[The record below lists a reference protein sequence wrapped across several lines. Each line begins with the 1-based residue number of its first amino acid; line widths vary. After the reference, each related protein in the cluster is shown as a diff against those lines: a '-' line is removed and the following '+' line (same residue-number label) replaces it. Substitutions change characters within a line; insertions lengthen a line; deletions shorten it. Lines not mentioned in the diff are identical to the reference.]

1 MKLLK
6 SALVVYAFTWAALAV
21 NAGATST
28 YESPAVA
35 IERAKRAGT
44 PGPGPSA
51 KAWADAGWLALFVEN
66 DYEKGREYFERALAL
81 ESSLPRAL
89 EGYGRSLEISGDYS
103 GALRA
108 YLDFV
113 AAAPDHP
120 AAYIYLHRCHVLEE
134 DTDGRDYFLESLASL
149 LNRDDVPP
157 AIKAKATLFLFDR
170 VHRATDPGEAERLL
184 SSLNFVRDWQIVG
197 PFDNE
202 GKEGFDEVYPPENE
216 FSLAATYDGKARAVS
231 WRRLPTP
238 LPTGFLDF
246 TTVFAP
252 ADKCV
257 AYAAVA
263 VKSPAQR
270 DAFVAMAAAG
280 AVKAWLNGVE
290 IFARDAYHEGYFD
303 QYVAPAPLLP
313 GYNLLLV
320 KVCGDDERWGFGAR
334 FLGNDGEPLTD
345 VTFDAGTAAL
355 AAASRAAGLPP
366 PPYDELK
373 YFDRRITQGN
383 ADAFDYYYAALEH
396 YARADTDEKE
406 EVPTKLMLAAQSAM
420 PEAADFHYYVGITE
434 EEESRIRASLTRALK
449 LAPQHNQARLELA
462 KYFYALD
469 RPEAALDVVDD
480 VLNRNPTFVEAE
492 QYRAKLYW
500 ESGYA
505 YDAARVAGELS
516 DRLPNYPFSKMV
528 EALFET
534 NYGDF
539 ARATEIWRTIYE
551 VDVYSTSARDELFK
565 LLLEKDNFD
574 EATTVMRRALKAD
587 PYDVGARKIL
597 IAALDHYDLHAE
609 ALAEAKAALEFRP
622 EDYELWRYR
631 GTSLEKLGREA
642 PARDAYRKAITFK
655 RNYPALENY
664 LNYLEPSS
672 ERHAVPRLD
681 AYELLAVYPGDG
693 AFPHDSAVWLLDDR
707 HVEVFEN
714 GTSTR
719 TVHYVVK
726 ILTAEGAEKFRNI
739 NVSYSPGLENVE
751 LKRTAVLKA
760 DGTEITASQI
770 KEYNVFDVWSRL
782 YYSYVNKVITMPS
795 LSPGDTLDVEYK
807 ISQTG
812 KNLFAGYFGDFY
824 YFGDK
829 NSTIVARYAFTFP
842 KGKDYYFK
850 RLRGAPPAETI
861 RRDAKTTYVYR
872 MEDLPAINEEPYMP
886 ALAEILPSFQVS
898 TFASWDDVGRWYN
911 GLIKDVFRPSPE
923 IEVLAAKLATDAP
936 DDLTKLQRVYDFAVS
951 RIRYVGLEFG
961 IGGYRPHTPKQCL
974 ESHYGD
980 CKDKATL
987 MNTLYR
993 LMGFEAYPALIRT
1006 AGLGE
1011 LDYELPI
1018 LGLFNHMISYVKLP
1032 DGRTFFLDGTAE
1044 YHSYHEL
1051 PAGDQ
1056 GIDALV
1062 VFADRATFLRTLV
1075 LSLEENRIKTRTT
1088 FVLQPGG
1095 DAHVHRVVEYGA
1107 ADAPYQRERFQVE
1120 AKRKAVI
1127 EEYWNGLFPGTKVFN
1142 EKFSDISDLSQPVR
1156 TEYDAVVKRLYDP
1169 AGVRVHL
1176 DAVIHKSNLLAR
1188 YGKKA
1193 SRRWPLILRENQKA
1207 VAELTYIIPKGYAF
1221 AALPLAKEFRSPFGT
1236 LAIDVRAEG
1245 NRVSIKHELELY
1257 AQRIRP
1263 DDYAAFRE
1271 FCLNVDDWENEPVI
1285 IQKVR

>member
-1 MKLLK
+1 MKPLK
-6 SALVVYAFTWAALAV
+6 TLCALGAFVWAGLAV
-21 NAGATST
+21 SAGAA
-28 YESPAVA
+28 YESPAAA
-35 IERAKRAGT
+35 IERAERAGT
-44 PGPGPSA
+44 PGPGA
-51 KAWADAGWLALFVEN
+51 TAEALTDAGWLALFAEN
-66 DYEKGREYFERALAL
+66 DYETAREYFERALAL
-81 ESSLPRAL
+81 EPSSARAL

-108 YLDFV
+108 YLDFI

-120 AAYIYLHRCHVLEE
+120 AAYVYLHRCHVLEE
-134 DTDGRDYFLESLASL
+134 DTTGREYFVESLTSL
-149 LNRDDVPP
+149 RNRDDVPP
-157 AIKAKATLFLFDR
+157 AIRAKATLFLFDR
-170 VHRATDPGEAERLL
+170 VHRAAEFDEAEELL

-202 GKEGFDEVYPPENE
+202 GKEGFDEVYPPEAGV
-216 FSLAATYDGKARAVS
+216 SLAATYDGKARAVS
-231 WRRLPTP
+231 WRRLPVP

-246 TTVFAP
+246 GTVLAP

-263 VKSPAQR
+263 VKSPAQT

-280 AVKAWLNGVE
+280 AAKVWLNGVE

-334 FLGNDGEPLTD
+334 FLGDDGEPLAD
-345 VTFDAGTAAL
+345 VTFDAGAAAL
-355 AAASRAAGLPP
+355 AAASRVAGLSP
-366 PPYDELK
+366 PPYDELT
-373 YFDRRITQGN
+373 YFDRRIMQGT
-383 ADAFDYYYAALEH
+383 ADAFDYYYAALDH
-396 YARADTDEKE
+396 RARADTDEKE
-406 EVPTKLMLAAQSAM
+406 EFATKLMLAAQSMM
-420 PEAADFHYYVGITE
+420 PEAADFYYYVGVTE
-434 EEESRIRASLTRALK
+434 KEESRIRASLTRALK

-462 KYFYALD
+462 KYFYGLE
-469 RPEAALDVVDD
+469 RPQTALDVVDD
-480 VLNRNPTFVEAE
+480 VLSRNPDFVEAG

-505 YDAARVAGELS
+505 YDAAREAGEIS
-516 DRLPNYPFSKMV
+516 RRMPDYPFSKMI
-528 EALFET
+528 EALFEK
-534 NYGDF
+534 NYGDLR
-539 ARATEIWRTIYE
+539 RAADLWRAIYE
-551 VDVYSTSARDELFK
+551 VDVYSATARDELFK
-565 LLLEKDNFD
+565 LLLERNNFD
-574 EATTVMRRALKAD
+574 EATAAMRRALQAD
-587 PYDVGARKIL
+587 PYDVGARKKS
-597 IAALDHYDLHAE
+597 IAALNHYGLFAE
-609 ALAEAKAALEFRP
+609 ALAEAEVALEFRP
-622 EDYELWRYR
+622 EDYELWHYR
-631 GTSLEKLGREA
+631 GTSLEQLGRETQ
-642 PARDAYRKAITFK
+642 ARNAYRKAVAFK

-672 ERHAVPRLD
+672 ERRAVPRLD
-681 AYELLAVYPGDG
+681 AYELLAAYPGDDV
-693 AFPHDSAVWLLDDR
+693 FPHDSAVWLLDDH

-719 TVHYVVK
+719 TVHYVIK
-726 ILTAEGAEKFRNI
+726 ILTADGAEKFRNI

-782 YYSYVNKVITMPS
+782 YYSYVNKSITMPS
-795 LSPGDTLDVEYK
+795 LSPGDTIDIEYK

-829 NSTIVARYAFTFP
+829 NSTIIARYAVTVP
-842 KGKDYYFK
+842 KTKDYYFK
-850 RLRGAPPAETI
+850 RLRGAPPPETI
-861 RRDAKTTYVYR
+861 RGGEKTTYVYK
-872 MEDLPAINEEPYMP
+872 MENLPAIEEEPYMP
-886 ALAEILPSFQVS
+886 ALAEILPGVQIS
-898 TFASWDDVGRWYN
+898 TFATWDDVGRWYN

-923 IEVLAAKLATDAP
+923 IEVLAAELSADDP

-980 CKDKATL
+980 CKDKATF

-1006 AGLGE
+1006 ANLGE

-1018 LGLFNHMISYVKLP
+1018 LGLFNHMISYVELP
-1032 DGRTFFLDGTAE
+1032 GGREYFLDGTAE
-1044 YHSYHEL
+1044 YHSYGEL
-1051 PAGDQ
+1051 PGGDQ

-1062 VFADRATFLRTLV
+1062 VFADRAAFVRTPV
-1075 LSLEENRIKTRTT
+1075 LSLEDNRIKTRTT

-1095 DAHVHRVVEYGA
+1095 DAHVHRAVEYGA
-1107 ADAPYQRERFQVE
+1107 TDAPYQRERFQVE
-1120 AKRKAVI
+1120 AKRKAII
-1127 EEYWNGLFPGTKVFN
+1127 EEYWNGLYPGTRIFN
-1142 EKFSDISDLSQPVR
+1142 EKFSDISNLADPVR

-1169 AGVRVHL
+1169 DAARVHL
-1176 DAVIHKSNLLAR
+1176 DAVVHKSNLLAR

-1193 SRRWPLILRENQKA
+1193 SRRWPLILRENEKA
-1207 VAELTYIIPKGYAF
+1207 FAELTYIIPEGYAV
-1221 AALPLAKEFRSPFGT
+1221 AALPLAKEFRSPFGI
-1236 LAIDVRAEG
+1236 LAIDVRTEG
-1245 NRVSIKHELELY
+1245 NRVSIKQEFELY

-1271 FCLNVDDWENEPVI
+1271 FCLNVDDWESEPII

>member
-1 MKLLK
+1 MKPLK
-6 SALVVYAFTWAALAV
+6 TLCAASALAWAALAV
-21 NAGATST
+21 GAGAS
-28 YESPAVA
+28 YESPAA
-35 IERAKRAGT
+35 GIERAKRAGT
-44 PGPGPSA
+44 PRSEASA
-51 KAWADAGWLALFVEN
+51 EAWTDAGWLALFVEN
-66 DYEKGREYFERALAL
+66 DYEKSRQCFERALAL
-81 ESSLPRAL
+81 EPSLPRAL
-89 EGYGRSLEISGDYS
+89 EGYGRLLEISGDYS

-120 AAYIYLHRCHVLEE
+120 AAYIYMHRCHVLEE
-134 DTDGRDYFLESLASL
+134 DTDGRESFVESLTSL
-149 LNRDDVPP
+149 RKRDDVPP
-157 AIKAKATLFLFDR
+157 AIKAKAALFLFDR
-170 VHRATDPGEAERLL
+170 LQRAADFGDAERLL
-184 SSLNFVRDWQIVG
+184 SSLNFARDWQIIG

-202 GKEGFDEVYPPENE
+202 GKEGFDKVYPPENG
-216 FSLAATYDGKARAVS
+216 FSPAATYDGKARAVN
-231 WRRLPTP
+231 WRRLPTA

-246 TTVFAP
+246 TTVLAP

-263 VKSPAQR
+263 VKSPAR
-270 DAFVAMAAAG
+270 KDAFIAIAAAG
-280 AVKAWLNGVE
+280 AAKVWLNGVE

-303 QYVAPAPLLP
+303 QYVAPAPLVP
-313 GYNLLLV
+313 GHNLLLV
-320 KVCGDDERWGFGAR
+320 KICGDDERWGFGLR
-334 FLGNDGEPLTD
+334 FLGNGGEPLAD
-345 VTFDAGTAAL
+345 VGFDAGTAAL
-355 AAASRAAGLPP
+355 AAASRTAGLSP
-366 PPYDELK
+366 PPYDELG
-373 YFDRRITQGN
+373 YFDRRIMQGTT
-383 ADAFDYYYAALEH
+383 DAFDYYYAALEH

-406 EVPTKLMLAAQSAM
+406 EIPTKLMLAAQSTM
-420 PEAADFHYYVGITE
+420 PEVADFYYYVGVTE
-434 EEESRIRASLTRALK
+434 KEESRVRTSLTRTLK
-449 LAPQHNQARLELA
+449 LAPEHNQARLELA
-462 KYFYALD
+462 KYFYELE
-469 RPEAALDVVDD
+469 RPQTALDVVED
-480 VLNRNPTFVEAE
+480 VLKRNPTFIEAG

-505 YDAARVAGELS
+505 YDAARVAAELS
-516 DRLPNYPFSKMV
+516 RRLPNYPFSKMV

-534 NYGDF
+534 NYGDL
-539 ARATEIWRTIYE
+539 ARATELWRAIYE
-551 VDVYSTSARDELFK
+551 ADVYSTNARDELFK
-565 LLLEKDNFD
+565 LLLERDNFE
-574 EATTVMRRALKAD
+574 EATAVMRRAFEAD
-587 PYDVGARKIL
+587 PYDVGARKKL
-597 IAALDHYDLHAE
+597 IAALDHYDLDAE
-609 ALAEAKAALEFRP
+609 ALAEVEAALEFRP

-655 RNYPALENY
+655 RNYPTLENY

-672 ERHAVPRLD
+672 ERRAVPRLD
-681 AYELLAVYPGDG
+681 AYELLAAYPGDD
-693 AFPHDSAVWLLDDR
+693 AFPHDSAVWLLNDH

-829 NSTIVARYAFTFP
+829 NSTILARYAVTFP
-842 KGKDYYFK
+842 NSEDYYFK
-850 RLRGAPPAETI
+850 RLRGAPQAETM
-861 RRDAKTTYVYR
+861 RRGEKTTQVYR
-872 MEDLPAINEEPYMP
+872 MEDLPAIDEEPYMP
-886 ALAEILPSFQVS
+886 ALAEILPSVQVS

-923 IEVLAAKLATDAP
+923 IEVMAAELAADAP

-1006 AGLGE
+1006 ADLGE

-1032 DGRTFFLDGTAE
+1032 GGRTFFLDGTAE
-1044 YHSYHEL
+1044 YHSYREL
-1051 PAGDQ
+1051 PGGDQ

-1062 VFADRATFLRTLV
+1062 VFADRAAFLRTPV
-1075 LSLEENRIKTRTT
+1075 LSLEENHIKTRTT

-1095 DAHVHRVVEYGA
+1095 DAHVHRAVEYGA

-1127 EEYWNGLFPGTKVFN
+1127 EEYWNGLYPGTKVFN
-1142 EKFSDISDLSQPVR
+1142 EKFSDISDFSQPVR

-1169 AGVRVHL
+1169 GGPRVHL
-1176 DAVIHKSNLLAR
+1176 DAVVHKSNLLAR

-1207 VAELTYIIPKGYAF
+1207 VAELTYIIPEGYAF
-1221 AALPLAKEFRSPFGT
+1221 AALPLAKEFRSPFGI
-1236 LAIDVRAEG
+1236 LAIDVRVEG
-1245 NRVSIKHELELY
+1245 NRVSIKQEMELY
-1257 AQRIRP
+1257 AQRIQP

-1285 IQKVR
+1285 IQKLR